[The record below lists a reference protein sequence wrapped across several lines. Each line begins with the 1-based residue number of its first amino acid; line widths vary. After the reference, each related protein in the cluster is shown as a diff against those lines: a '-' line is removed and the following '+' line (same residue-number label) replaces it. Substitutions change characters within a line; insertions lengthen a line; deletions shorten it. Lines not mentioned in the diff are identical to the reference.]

1 MSKYTTVRIHNETM
15 KKLEHIVENLQHNN
29 IGKVSKALAIKHI
42 VDCEFERM
50 DEEKVKVQK
59 N

>member
-1 MSKYTTVRIHNETM
+1 MSKYTTVRIDNETM
-15 KKLEHIVENLQHNN
+15 RKLEHIVEILQTNN

-50 DEEKVKVQK
+50 NGIKEKNQ
-59 N
+59 

>member
-1 MSKYTTVRIHNETM
+1 MSKYTTVRIDNETM
-15 KKLEHIVENLQHNN
+15 KKLEHIVETLQLNN

-50 DEEKVKVQK
+50 NDEKGNLQK